1 MSEAADDPV
10 AWDVAARV
18 AARVGGRDPFASSYL
33 YESLQPD
40 FEELTDLAE
49 GLVTAATGLHPQ
61 SGPARARVTD
71 RAGWVDANIASF
83 RRLLRPVLSRLGDK
97 LAETSDTPLGRLV
110 RPVGRTVTGAQLGS
124 LLGWM
129 STRVLGQYDL
139 LLMEDDRPE
148 EQDLVYYV
156 GPNILA
162 LEKRFAFPPRE
173 FRLWIALHEVTHRA
187 QFTGVPWM
195 REHFI
200 SLVEGSVAATDPDP
214 KRFVDAL
221 WKATDLIRKGRN
233 PLDDGL
239 MALLA
244 TPEQAAVLDKVQG
257 LMSLLEGHGDVT
269 MDRAALDHI
278 PNADRFSRVLRQRRA
293 EVRGPVKL
301 LQQVIGLDA
310 KMRQYEA
317 GERFIAAVEMAGG
330 PALLARAWEAP
341 ERLPS
346 YDEIKDPLLWIDR
359 MRRTPVSGWAGAAV
373 AGATA
378 EAATAA
384 ATAATA
390 AAAAAAAAS
399 AVGL

>member
-1 MSEAADDPV
+1 MTQAGDASDPI
-10 AWDVAARV
+10 AWDLAAKV

-40 FEELTDLAE
+40 FEELTAIAE
-49 GLVTAATGLHPQ
+49 GLVTAETGLRPLT
-61 SGPARARVTD
+61 GAARARVTD

-83 RRLLRPVLSRLGDK
+83 RRLLRPVLARLEAK
-97 LAETSDTPLGRLV
+97 LAEAETSPLGRLIQ
-110 RPVGRTVTGAQLGS
+110 PVGRAVTGAQLGT

-195 REHFI
+195 REHFL
-200 SLVEGSVAATDPDP
+200 SLVEGSVGAADPDP
-214 KRFVDAL
+214 RRFLAAL
-221 WKATDLIRKGRN
+221 VKAIDLVRQGKN
-233 PLDDGL
+233 PLDEGI
-239 MALLA
+239 MMLLA
-244 TPEQAAVLDKVQG
+244 TPEQAEVLDKVQG
-257 LMSLLEGHGDVT
+257 LMSLLEGHGDIT
-269 MDRAALDHI
+269 MDRAGADRI
-278 PNADRFSRVLRQRRA
+278 PNASRFSAMLRQRRQ
-293 EVRGPVKL
+293 ETRGAARV
-301 LQQVIGLDA
+301 LQQALGLEA

-317 GERFIAAVEMAGG
+317 GELFIAAVETAGG

-341 ERLPS
+341 ERLPTLE
-346 YDEIKDPLLWIDR
+346 EIREPLRWIDR
-359 MRRTPVSGWAGAAV
+359 MRRTPVSGWLGAAAGA
-373 AGATA
+373 GSQ
-378 EAATAA
+378 
-384 ATAATA
+384 
-390 AAAAAAAAS
+390 S
-399 AVGL
+399 A